1 MADKILFVDDEQN
14 ILKVYQRNLRK
25 KFSIETALGATA
37 GLEAISSKGPF
48 AVVVSDLRMPGMDG
62 VEFLAKVWEKEP
74 RSVRVMLTG
83 QADMDDAIAVV
94 NEGNIFR
101 FLTKPCP
108 PELMIKTLE
117 ASIEQYRLV
126 NAEHELLEKTLLA
139 SIKVLTEV
147 LSLVNPTAFG
157 RGSRIKK
164 YVKHMTSKLGL
175 SKPWRFEIAAMLSQL
190 GCVTLPPDTLMKLY
204 ARQTLSG
211 EEMKIYASHP
221 SVASKLL
228 SNIPRLESISQIVG
242 KQQIAFT
249 QGSED
254 ASNIAGEIELG
265 GQMLNVALRLD
276 QLIKN
281 GVKLDAA
288 LDAMRKEEVYN
299 PDLLEILSSADVI
312 KGSLEVR
319 AINTRELMNGM
330 TLNED
335 IMSKSGRLLLARG
348 TEVTEAVRVNLM
360 SIDCNVGIVEP
371 FRVLVEV

>member
-14 ILKVYQRNLRK
+14 ILEAYQRHLRK
-25 KFSIETALGATA
+25 KFDIVTAVGAMA
-37 GLEAISSKGPF
+37 GLEAISTKGPF
-48 AVVVSDLRMPGMDG
+48 AVVVSDLRMPGMNG

-83 QADMDDAIAVV
+83 QADMNDAIAVV

-108 PELMIKTLE
+108 PDQMIKALD
-117 ASIEQYRLV
+117 ASIEQHRLL
-126 NAEHELLEKTLLA
+126 NAERELLEKTLLA

-147 LSLVNPTAFG
+147 LSIVNPAAFG

-204 ARQTLSG
+204 AGQPLSD
-211 EEMKIYASHP
+211 EEVKIYASHP

-228 SNIPRLESISQIVG
+228 SSIPRLESISQIVG
-242 KQQIAFT
+242 KQQMVFAE
-249 QGSED
+249 GGDD
-254 ASNIAGEIELG
+254 ASELAGEIELG
-265 GQMLNVALRLD
+265 GQMLNAALRLD
-276 QLIKN
+276 QLISN
-281 GVKLDAA
+281 GVKREAA
-288 LDAMRKEEVYN
+288 LVAMRKEDIYN
-299 PDLLEILSSADVI
+299 PDLLEILSSAEVV
-312 KGSLEVR
+312 KGSQEVR
-319 AINTRELMNGM
+319 AINTCELMNGM
-330 TLNED
+330 ILNED
-335 IMSKSGRLLLARG
+335 IMSKSGRLLLSRG
-348 TEVTEAVRVNLM
+348 TEVTEAVKINLM

-371 FRVLVEV
+371 FRVLVEA